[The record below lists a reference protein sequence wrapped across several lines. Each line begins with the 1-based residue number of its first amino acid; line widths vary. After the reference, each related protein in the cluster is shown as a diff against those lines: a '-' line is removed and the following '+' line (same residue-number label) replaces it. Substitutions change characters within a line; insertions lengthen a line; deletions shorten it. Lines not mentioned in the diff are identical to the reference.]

1 MRTIALKLNN
11 QYIKHELASKTREGV
26 LQFDSTLVLN
36 TMLLAV
42 SALLLV
48 YYIIGANSITSDNYR
63 IKLLIDRLTQFN
75 EEQSNLLAQKASI
88 DESSVIRAFAQT
100 HNMIEAKNI
109 SYIFES
115 SNVAQR

>member
-11 QYIKHELASKTREGV
+11 
-26 LQFDSTLVLN
+26 LQFDSALVLN
-36 TMLLAV
+36 TMLLAA

-48 YYIIGANSITSDNYR
+48 YYIIGANNIASDNYR
-63 IKLLIDRLTQFN
+63 IKLFIDRLTQLN
-75 EEQSNLLAQKASI
+75 EEQSNLFAQKTMV
-88 DESSVIRAFAQT
+88 DESAVIRSFAQS
-100 HNMIEAKNI
+100 HNMVEVKNI

>member
-11 QYIKHELASKTREGV
+11 QHIKHELASKTREGV
-26 LQFDSTLVLN
+26 LQFDLTLVLN
-36 TMLLAV
+36 TMLLAAG
-42 SALLLV
+42 ALLLI
-48 YYIIGANSITSDNYR
+48 YYIIGANSIASDNYR
-63 IKLLIDRLTQFN
+63 IKLLIDRLTQLN
-75 EEQSNLLAQKASI
+75 EGQSNLLAQKASI
-88 DESSVIRAFAQT
+88 DELPIIRVFAQT